1 MSKEKEKLVRAVL
14 LRNAFKLLAVPEIRD
29 DKGKTLSP
37 ILLSGETVPES
48 ERQLFTN
55 SSDAQNASRFSTV
68 VNWYPGVHMYRILQS
83 SSKRGID
90 EVKRLLVAAGNDKG
104 SLDMVISV
112 SKLLANTS
120 L

>member
-1 MSKEKEKLVRAVL
+1 M
-14 LRNAFKLLAVPEIRD
+14 RNAFKLHAVPEIRD
-29 DKGKTLSP
+29 DKGKTLPP
-37 ILLSGETVPES
+37 IMVSGETVPES
-48 ERQLFTN
+48 ERQLFTT
-55 SSDAQNASRFSTV
+55 SSDTQKASRFSTV
-68 VNWYPGVHMYRILQS
+68 VNWYPGVHMYRVLQS

-104 SLDMVISV
+104 SLDMGISV

>member
-1 MSKEKEKLVRAVL
+1 M
-14 LRNAFKLLAVPEIRD
+14 PEIRD
-29 DKGKTLSP
+29 DKGKTLPP
-37 ILLSGETVPES
+37 IALTGETVPES

-55 SSDAQNASRFSTV
+55 SFDTQKASRFSTA
-68 VNWYPGVHMYRILQS
+68 VNWYPGVHMYRVLQS

-90 EVKRLLVAAGNDKG
+90 EVRRLLVAAGNDKD

-112 SKLLANTS
+112 SKILTNTS

>member
-1 MSKEKEKLVRAVL
+1 
-14 LRNAFKLLAVPEIRD
+14 VPEIRD
-29 DKGKTLSP
+29 EEGKTLPP
-37 ILLSGETVPES
+37 IMLSGETVPES
-48 ERQLFTN
+48 ERQLFVN
-55 SSDAQNASRFSTV
+55 SSDTQKASRFSTV
-68 VNWYPGVHMYRILQS
+68 VKWFPGVHMYRVLQS

-112 SKLLANTS
+112 SKLLENTS